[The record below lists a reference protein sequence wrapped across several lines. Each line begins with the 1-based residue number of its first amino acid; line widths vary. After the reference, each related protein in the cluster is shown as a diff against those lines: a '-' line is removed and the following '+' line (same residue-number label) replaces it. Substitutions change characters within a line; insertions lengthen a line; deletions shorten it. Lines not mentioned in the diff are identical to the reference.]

1 MELTGKSFSSKRGRR
16 GNNKMSFC
24 IVNTLENGK
33 RIKLSSSLVEAL
45 GNPETVQMNALENNL
60 KIGKSLKNCSVDF
73 KLSRQDTIYSSGLV
87 EEITD
92 FFKLDFSD
100 RTSMSFDEVKI
111 KTRHVGDEEIPYVV
125 IRVGNEAE

>member
-1 MELTGKSFSSKRGRR
+1 
-16 GNNKMSFC
+16 MSFC